1 MRAWRVEGGRRRRE
15 ESSLTIFAGVVLTV
29 FCASANFEACRPGNF
44 REIFITW
51 NRIYTMDVSRVLWM
65 ERDTRFLI
73 FRKNFFFFISRNC
86 ILDNSIVKIFFILL
100 DSRMILEMIF
110 SHFGLKNHSYIL
122 TTPCVIQAFPN
133 LRRKRERED
142 DSFYFFLSSFIFSS
156 ILYFENS
163 SSKEYFIAA
172 ILTNES
178 KPIRTT
184 ANLNIL
190 ISSFSFS
197 QSNLPIIQ

>member
-1 MRAWRVEGGRRRRE
+1 MDGERH
-15 ESSLTIFAGVVLTV
+15 
-29 FCASANFEACRPGNF
+29 
-44 REIFITW
+44 EIFNI
-51 NRIYTMDVSRVLWM
+51 SQEL
-65 ERDTRFLI
+65 
-73 FRKNFFFFISRNC
+73 FFFFTSRNC

-110 SHFGLKNHSYIL
+110 SHFGLKNHSYCYDTL
-122 TTPCVIQAFPN
+122 YYPSFSKSSKK
-133 LRRKRERED
+133 KRERED

>member
-1 MRAWRVEGGRRRRE
+1 MDRGECGWVGRWLGGGEGRCACVERGRRRE

-110 SHFGLKNHSYIL
+110 SHFGLKNHSYCYDTL
-122 TTPCVIQAFPN
+122 YYPSFSKSSKK
-133 LRRKRERED
+133 KRERG
-142 DSFYFFLSSFIFSS
+142 
-156 ILYFENS
+156 
-163 SSKEYFIAA
+163 
-172 ILTNES
+172 
-178 KPIRTT
+178 
-184 ANLNIL
+184 
-190 ISSFSFS
+190 
-197 QSNLPIIQ
+197 